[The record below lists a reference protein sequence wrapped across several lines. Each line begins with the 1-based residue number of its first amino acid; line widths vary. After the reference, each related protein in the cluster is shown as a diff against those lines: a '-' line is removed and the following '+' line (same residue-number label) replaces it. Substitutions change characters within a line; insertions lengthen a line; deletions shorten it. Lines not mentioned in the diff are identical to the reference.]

1 MKKLLIIDGNSIINR
16 AFYAIRNLSTRS
28 GLNTNGIYGFLNIMT
43 KTMQNENTDYT
54 VVAFDMRAKTFRH
67 KIFEG
72 YKAQRKGMPPELA
85 EQMPVLHDV
94 LDALGISWIEQE
106 GYEADDL
113 IGTVSKICDENGI
126 ICRILTGDRDDLQLV
141 SENTNVLL
149 TVTAQGKTDTVCY
162 DPKAVFEKYGVKP
175 EALIEVK
182 GLMGDSSDNIPGVA
196 GIGEK
201 TALSLISKY
210 KTLDGVYENLSDM
223 KGALLTKLE
232 NGRESA
238 FMSRELGKIVRDVPI
253 SYSIEDFSRKPYS
266 QDLVP
271 LFKSL
276 EFTSFLNKLDLNEDD
291 EKAEIAV
298 KAETG
303 NADLSLI
310 GDTFYFETKGDDVL
324 FLCGEKFV
332 QSKTDELSDI
342 FENKGIKKIT
352 NNAKDEILALSK
364 KGINLSNL
372 AFDTAIAAYVINPQ
386 RTDFS
391 LSALTNDIL
400 NKNYTEENAVYAL
413 PELHAALDNEMRAHE
428 QSELYYK
435 IELPLISVLADMQK
449 EGFKADSDML
459 KRFSELLSGR
469 AQKLEA
475 EIFELAGE
483 EFNIN
488 SPKQLGIILFEKM
501 QLPFAK
507 KTKTGYSTNVD
518 ILEKLKSKHEIAG
531 KILEYRHLTKLKSTY
546 ADGLLTVINEK
557 TGRIHSS
564 FNQTVT
570 ATGRISSTNPNLQN
584 IPVRTDL
591 GREFRKVFVARDDN
605 YILVD
610 ADYSQIELRVLAAV
624 ADDKN
629 MQKAFKSGV
638 DIHTKTASEVF
649 GVADF
654 MVTDEMRR
662 RAKAVNF
669 GIVYGIGEFSLAQ
682 DIGVTRKEAKEYIER
697 YLKSFDGVS
706 RYMKDI
712 VVFAKKYGY
721 VKTLL
726 GRRRYI
732 PEINSSN
739 HMVKAFGERV
749 ALNAPIQGT
758 AADIIKLAMVNVY
771 RRLSENNMKSKL
783 ILQVHDE
790 LIIEA
795 HKSELEEVKNILRE
809 EMENAFPLSV
819 PLKVDMGYGRSWY
832 DAK

>member
-1 MKKLLIIDGNSIINR
+1 
-16 AFYAIRNLSTRS
+16 
-28 GLNTNGIYGFLNIMT
+28 
-43 KTMQNENTDYT
+43 
-54 VVAFDMRAKTFRH
+54 
-67 KIFEG
+67 
-72 YKAQRKGMPPELA
+72 
-85 EQMPVLHDV
+85 
-94 LDALGISWIEQE
+94 
-106 GYEADDL
+106 
-113 IGTVSKICDENGI
+113 
-126 ICRILTGDRDDLQLV
+126 
-141 SENTNVLL
+141 
-149 TVTAQGKTDTVCY
+149 
-162 DPKAVFEKYGVKP
+162 
-175 EALIEVK
+175 
-182 GLMGDSSDNIPGVA
+182 
-196 GIGEK
+196 
-201 TALSLISKY
+201 
-210 KTLDGVYENLSDM
+210 
-223 KGALLTKLE
+223 
-232 NGRESA
+232 
-238 FMSRELGKIVRDVPI
+238 
-253 SYSIEDFSRKPYS
+253 
-266 QDLVP
+266 
-271 LFKSL
+271 
-276 EFTSFLNKLDLNEDD
+276 
-291 EKAEIAV
+291 
-298 KAETG
+298 
-303 NADLSLI
+303 
-310 GDTFYFETKGDDVL
+310 
-324 FLCGEKFV
+324 
-332 QSKTDELSDI
+332 
-342 FENKGIKKIT
+342 
-352 NNAKDEILALSK
+352 
-364 KGINLSNL
+364 
-372 AFDTAIAAYVINPQ
+372 
-386 RTDFS
+386 
-391 LSALTNDIL
+391 
-400 NKNYTEENAVYAL
+400 
-413 PELHAALDNEMRAHE
+413 MRAHE

-435 IELPLISVLADMQK
+435 IELPLISGLADMQK

-584 IPVRTDL
+584 IPVRTDW

>member
-1 MKKLLIIDGNSIINR
+1 
-16 AFYAIRNLSTRS
+16 
-28 GLNTNGIYGFLNIMT
+28 
-43 KTMQNENTDYT
+43 
-54 VVAFDMRAKTFRH
+54 
-67 KIFEG
+67 
-72 YKAQRKGMPPELA
+72 
-85 EQMPVLHDV
+85 
-94 LDALGISWIEQE
+94 
-106 GYEADDL
+106 
-113 IGTVSKICDENGI
+113 
-126 ICRILTGDRDDLQLV
+126 
-141 SENTNVLL
+141 
-149 TVTAQGKTDTVCY
+149 
-162 DPKAVFEKYGVKP
+162 
-175 EALIEVK
+175 
-182 GLMGDSSDNIPGVA
+182 
-196 GIGEK
+196 
-201 TALSLISKY
+201 
-210 KTLDGVYENLSDM
+210 
-223 KGALLTKLE
+223 
-232 NGRESA
+232 
-238 FMSRELGKIVRDVPI
+238 
-253 SYSIEDFSRKPYS
+253 
-266 QDLVP
+266 
-271 LFKSL
+271 
-276 EFTSFLNKLDLNEDD
+276 
-291 EKAEIAV
+291 
-298 KAETG
+298 
-303 NADLSLI
+303 
-310 GDTFYFETKGDDVL
+310 
-324 FLCGEKFV
+324 
-332 QSKTDELSDI
+332 
-342 FENKGIKKIT
+342 
-352 NNAKDEILALSK
+352 
-364 KGINLSNL
+364 
-372 AFDTAIAAYVINPQ
+372 
-386 RTDFS
+386 
-391 LSALTNDIL
+391 
-400 NKNYTEENAVYAL
+400 
-413 PELHAALDNEMRAHE
+413 MRAHE

-469 AQKLEA
+469 AQKLEE

>member
-16 AFYAIRNLSTRS
+16 AFYAIRNLSTRT

-43 KTMQNENTDYT
+43 KTMQKENPDYI

-67 KIFEG
+67 QMFDG

-94 LDALGISWIEQE
+94 LDALGISWIEKE
-106 GYEADDL
+106 GFEADDL
-113 IGTVSKICDENGI
+113 IGTVSKKCDRSGVM
-126 ICRILTGDRDDLQLV
+126 CRILTGDRDDLQLV

-149 TVTAQGKTDTVCY
+149 TVSSQGKTDTVCY
-162 DPKAVFEKYGVKP
+162 DPKAVFEKYGLKP
-175 EALIEVK
+175 ESLIEVK

-210 KTLDGVYENLSDM
+210 KTLEGVYDNLADM
-223 KGALLTKLE
+223 KGALLSKLE
-232 NGRESA
+232 DGRETA
-238 FMSRELGKIVRDVPI
+238 FLSRELGKIMCDVPLEQEP
-253 SYSIEDFSRKPYS
+253 EDFIKKPYS
-266 QDLVP
+266 DELVP

-276 EFTSFLNKLDLNEDD
+276 EFTSFLSKLDLNEET
-291 EKAEIAV
+291 EKSEVSV
-298 KAETG
+298 KPEDG
-303 NADLSLI
+303 KADLSLI
-310 GDTFYFETKGDDVL
+310 KDTLYFETDGESVL
-324 FLCGEKFV
+324 FLCDGKLWRDDI
-332 QSKTDELSDI
+332 KELAEI
-342 FENKGIKKIT
+342 FENSGIKKIT
-352 NNAKDEILALSK
+352 NNAKEEILALGK
-364 KGINLSNL
+364 KGICLSNP
-372 AFDTAIAAYVINPQ
+372 AFDTAIAAYVLNPQ

-391 LSALTNDIL
+391 LSALANDIPD
-400 NKNYTEENAVYAL
+400 KNYTAENAVTAL
-413 PELHAALDNEMRAHE
+413 PELYKALDDEMRAHE

-449 EGFKADSDML
+449 EGFKADSEML
-459 KRFSELLSGR
+459 KQFSELLSGK
-469 AQKLEA
+469 AEKLET
-475 EIFELAGE
+475 EIYELAGE

-518 ILEKLKSKHEIAG
+518 ILEKLRQKHEIAG

-546 ADGLLTVINEK
+546 ADGLLTVINAK

-584 IPVRTDL
+584 IPVRTEL

-629 MQKAFKSGV
+629 MQEAFKSGV

-712 VVFAKKYGY
+712 VVFAKEHGY

-732 PEINSSN
+732 PEMNSSN

-771 RRLSENNMKSKL
+771 RRLAENNMKSKL

-790 LIIEA
+790 LIVEA
-795 HKSELEEVKNILRE
+795 HKKELEDVKAILRE

-819 PLKVDMGYGRSWY
+819 PLKVDMGCGRSWY

>member
-1 MKKLLIIDGNSIINR
+1 
-16 AFYAIRNLSTRS
+16 
-28 GLNTNGIYGFLNIMT
+28 
-43 KTMQNENTDYT
+43 
-54 VVAFDMRAKTFRH
+54 
-67 KIFEG
+67 
-72 YKAQRKGMPPELA
+72 
-85 EQMPVLHDV
+85 
-94 LDALGISWIEQE
+94 
-106 GYEADDL
+106 
-113 IGTVSKICDENGI
+113 
-126 ICRILTGDRDDLQLV
+126 
-141 SENTNVLL
+141 
-149 TVTAQGKTDTVCY
+149 
-162 DPKAVFEKYGVKP
+162 
-175 EALIEVK
+175 
-182 GLMGDSSDNIPGVA
+182 MGDSSDNIPGVA

-291 EKAEIAV
+291 EKVEIAV

-342 FENKGIKKIT
+342 FENKEIKKIT

-400 NKNYTEENAVYAL
+400 NKNYTEENAVCAL

-459 KRFSELLSGR
+459 KRFSELLSVK
-469 AQKLEA
+469 AEKLET
-475 EIFELAGE
+475 EIYELAGE

-629 MQKAFKSGV
+629 MQEAFKSGV

-712 VVFAKKYGY
+712 VVFAKEYGY

-819 PLKVDMGYGRSWY
+819 PLKVDMGCGRSWY

>member
-1 MKKLLIIDGNSIINR
+1 M
-16 AFYAIRNLSTRS
+16 
-28 GLNTNGIYGFLNIMT
+28 
-43 KTMQNENTDYT
+43 
-54 VVAFDMRAKTFRH
+54 
-67 KIFEG
+67 
-72 YKAQRKGMPPELA
+72 
-85 EQMPVLHDV
+85 
-94 LDALGISWIEQE
+94 
-106 GYEADDL
+106 
-113 IGTVSKICDENGI
+113 
-126 ICRILTGDRDDLQLV
+126 
-141 SENTNVLL
+141 
-149 TVTAQGKTDTVCY
+149 
-162 DPKAVFEKYGVKP
+162 
-175 EALIEVK
+175 
-182 GLMGDSSDNIPGVA
+182 
-196 GIGEK
+196 
-201 TALSLISKY
+201 
-210 KTLDGVYENLSDM
+210 
-223 KGALLTKLE
+223 
-232 NGRESA
+232 
-238 FMSRELGKIVRDVPI
+238 
-253 SYSIEDFSRKPYS
+253 
-266 QDLVP
+266 
-271 LFKSL
+271 
-276 EFTSFLNKLDLNEDD
+276 
-291 EKAEIAV
+291 
-298 KAETG
+298 
-303 NADLSLI
+303 
-310 GDTFYFETKGDDVL
+310 
-324 FLCGEKFV
+324 
-332 QSKTDELSDI
+332 
-342 FENKGIKKIT
+342 
-352 NNAKDEILALSK
+352 
-364 KGINLSNL
+364 
-372 AFDTAIAAYVINPQ
+372 
-386 RTDFS
+386 
-391 LSALTNDIL
+391 
-400 NKNYTEENAVYAL
+400 
-413 PELHAALDNEMRAHE
+413 
-428 QSELYYK
+428 
-435 IELPLISVLADMQK
+435 
-449 EGFKADSDML
+449 
-459 KRFSELLSGR
+459 
-469 AQKLEA
+469 
-475 EIFELAGE
+475 
-483 EFNIN
+483 
-488 SPKQLGIILFEKM
+488 
-501 QLPFAK
+501 
-507 KTKTGYSTNVD
+507 
-518 ILEKLKSKHEIAG
+518 
-531 KILEYRHLTKLKSTY
+531 
-546 ADGLLTVINEK
+546 INEK

>member
-54 VVAFDMRAKTFRH
+54 VVAFDMHAKTFRH

>member
-364 KGINLSNL
+364 KAINLSNL

-400 NKNYTEENAVYAL
+400 NKNYTEENAVCAL
-413 PELHAALDNEMRAHE
+413 PELHATLDNEMRAHE

-712 VVFAKKYGY
+712 VVFAKRYGY

>member
-72 YKAQRKGMPPELA
+72 CKAQRKGMPPELA

-291 EKAEIAV
+291 EKVEIAV

-332 QSKTDELSDI
+332 QSKTDELSAI

-400 NKNYTEENAVYAL
+400 NKNYTEENAVCAL

-469 AQKLEA
+469 AQKLEE

-501 QLPFAK
+501 QLPIAK
-507 KTKTGYSTNVD
+507 KTKTVYSTNVD

-697 YLKSFDGVS
+697 NLKSFDGVS